1 MSKKVN
7 KNFSKKMVG
16 GGIWAAFDLS
26 GIGQEQ
32 INNMLRKGTKW
43 RSDVMAACL
52 QAYIMTYIHPENAD
66 QFWIL
71 MFAIANASETTPEF
85 KQRAAIDFAT
95 AATLYSQT
103 GRWQYNPMYCSGDNC
118 NLEKLEQILL
128 AQGLITP
135 FN

>member
-32 INNMLRKGTKW
+32 INNMLRKGSKW
-43 RSDVMAACL
+43 RPDVLLACL
-52 QAYIMTYIHPENAD
+52 QAYFMTYIHPNNAY

-71 MFAIANASETTPEF
+71 MFAIANASETNPEF
-85 KQRAAIDFAT
+85 KQKLAVDFST

-103 GRWQYNPMYCSGDNC
+103 GNWVYNPNYCSGDAC